1 MPPWALAS
9 APSQAFL
16 LGEHA
21 VLYRQPALA
30 ASVDIRSRAKVEVV
44 SEAGFLEVESS
55 AFPRPFR
62 GHFDSSGEV
71 SGVGEPGLKSIAHG
85 VAKIAASRGLSDL
98 GFRIR
103 IESDV
108 PVSSGMASSASVSAS
123 VVTAMTAALDIRMS
137 EQELLDAVYV
147 FEAIIHGRAS
157 KTGPACAVF
166 GGLIWV
172 EWDSN
177 SMKATPLR
185 VEASPTFVMG
195 LTGAP
200 SRTKE
205 MIRIVADFADRRP
218 EVHTSIV
225 NLIGDLARMGKEAVS
240 SGDLTSLGELMNINH
255 GLLAALGVSTPEL
268 DSIVWAARRAGA
280 LGAKLSGAG
289 GGGCAVAL
297 SEEPTGVKSA
307 IESIGFTALVA
318 PLAREGVRVEE
329 VVR

>member
-30 ASVDIRSRAKVEVV
+30 ASVDIRSRARVEVV
-44 SEAGFLEVESS
+44 PEAGVLEVESS
-55 AFPRPFR
+55 AFSKPFHGR
-62 GHFDSSGEV
+62 FSPSGEL
-71 SGVGEPGLKSIAHG
+71 SGVGEPALKSIAQG
-85 VAKIAASRGLSDL
+85 VAEIAASKGLSDV
-98 GFRIR
+98 GFRVKID
-103 IESDV
+103 SDV

-123 VVTAMTAALDIRMS
+123 VVTAMAAALNLKMS
-137 EQELLDAVYV
+137 EQELLEAVYV

-166 GGLIWV
+166 GGMIWV
-172 EWDSN
+172 DWDSN
-177 SMKATPLR
+177 AMRATPLR
-185 VEASPTFVMG
+185 LKVLPTFVMG

-205 MIRIVADFADRRP
+205 MVSRVAEFAKRRP
-218 EVHTSIV
+218 DIHGRIV
-225 NLIGDLARMGKEAVS
+225 NLIGDLARSGREAVS
-240 SGDLTSLGELMNINH
+240 SGDLASLGELMNINH

-268 DSIVWAARRAGA
+268 DRIIWAARRAGA

-297 SEEPTGVKSA
+297 SEGPASVKSA
-307 IESIGFTALVA
+307 IESTGFAAILA
-318 PLAREGVRVEE
+318 PLAREGARVEE